1 MLDFTSS
8 SGSYPI
14 RPTGSDE
21 WEGTRLNGI
30 ERVCEDDGKVW
41 AASARLQPSKS
52 TRRFESPDLSE

>member
-1 MLDFTSS
+1 MEKAAVMIEVYICLMPDFTSS

-21 WEGTRLNGI
+21 WEKTHLNGK

-41 AASARLQPSKS
+41 AASARL
-52 TRRFESPDLSE
+52 